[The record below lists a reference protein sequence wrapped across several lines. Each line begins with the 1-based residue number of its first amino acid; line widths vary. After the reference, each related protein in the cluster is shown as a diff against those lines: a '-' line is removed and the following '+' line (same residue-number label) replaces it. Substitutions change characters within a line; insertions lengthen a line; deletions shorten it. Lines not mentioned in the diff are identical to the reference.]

1 VVCLCI
7 PLIQNG
13 PWPFVFS
20 PTAAIYWP
28 GATASRVGLT
38 LSPHEQYFLR
48 SASKMPSL
56 SSEQRAAIAIGV
68 PVVALLLYL
77 WYRRRQNSQFS
88 DEDEDFT
95 QAEESEEVASANQRT
110 VEVRVPGV
118 VVGALIGKSGVNIK
132 KIEKDTGVRV
142 NLKDENEGSESEE
155 RILLI
160 QGEREK
166 AKRAEILVKKI
177 IAEQPVI
184 RTEEIFIP
192 QRACGRVIGK
202 GGQTIRHMCSVS
214 GGLVC
219 SMFRK
224 CTKRVH
230 DTFLKILVKKKHR
243 SMKSRLTCQEN
254 LSGN

>member
-1 VVCLCI
+1 
-7 PLIQNG
+7 
-13 PWPFVFS
+13 
-20 PTAAIYWP
+20 
-28 GATASRVGLT
+28 
-38 LSPHEQYFLR
+38 
-48 SASKMPSL
+48 MPSL

-77 WYRRRQNSQFS
+77 WYRRRQNSEFS

-95 QAEESEEVASANQRT
+95 QVEEGSEEVASANQRT
-110 VEVRVPGV
+110 IEVRVPRAA
-118 VVGALIGKSGVNIK
+118 VGAIIGKSGANIK
-132 KIEKDTGVRV
+132 KIEKDSGVRV

-155 RILLI
+155 RIVLI

-214 GGLVC
+214 GEHVC

-224 CTKRVH
+224 CTN
-230 DTFLKILVKKKHR
+230 
-243 SMKSRLTCQEN
+243 TCT
-254 LSGN
+254 

>member
-1 VVCLCI
+1 
-7 PLIQNG
+7 
-13 PWPFVFS
+13 
-20 PTAAIYWP
+20 
-28 GATASRVGLT
+28 
-38 LSPHEQYFLR
+38 
-48 SASKMPSL
+48 MPSL
-56 SSEQRAAIAIGV
+56 SSEQRTAIAIGI

-95 QAEESEEVASANQRT
+95 EADESEEVASANQRT
-110 VEVRVPGV
+110 VEVRVPRA
-118 VVGALIGKSGVNIK
+118 VVGAIIGKSGVNIK

-142 NLKDENEGSESEE
+142 NLKDENEGSETEE

-192 QRACGRVIGK
+192 QRACGRIIGK

-214 GGLVC
+214 GELVC
-219 SMFRK
+219 SVFRK
-224 CTKRVH
+224 RTN
-230 DTFLKILVKKKHR
+230 TFQYVALFFIIKNIGLEKTSICEKQVNMPRKFKW
-243 SMKSRLTCQEN
+243 
-254 LSGN
+254 

>member
-1 VVCLCI
+1 
-7 PLIQNG
+7 
-13 PWPFVFS
+13 
-20 PTAAIYWP
+20 
-28 GATASRVGLT
+28 
-38 LSPHEQYFLR
+38 
-48 SASKMPSL
+48 MPSL
-56 SSEQRAAIAIGV
+56 SSEQRVAIAIGV

-77 WYRRRQNSQFS
+77 WYRRRQNSLFS
-88 DEDEDFT
+88 GEDEDFT

-110 VEVRVPGV
+110 VEVRVPRA
-118 VVGALIGKSGVNIK
+118 VVGAIIGKSGANIK

-155 RILLI
+155 RIVLI

-192 QRACGRVIGK
+192 QRACGRIIGK

-214 GGLVC
+214 GWHVC
-219 SMFRK
+219 LICRK
-224 CTKRVH
+224 CTHTAR
-230 DTFLKILVKKKHR
+230 FCVKY
-243 SMKSRLTCQEN
+243 
-254 LSGN
+254 